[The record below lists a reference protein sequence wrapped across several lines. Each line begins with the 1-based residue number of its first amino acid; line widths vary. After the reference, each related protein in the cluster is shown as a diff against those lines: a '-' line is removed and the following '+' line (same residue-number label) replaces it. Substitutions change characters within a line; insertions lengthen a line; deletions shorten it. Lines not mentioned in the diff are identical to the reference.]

1 MNENENEN
9 GNGNDEVWRRVRAH
23 VAFEHMIAAVLMG
36 AALSGAALLALSN
49 FFLLA
54 KGAWSV
60 GSFGGTVFGAL
71 RLAMLVFL
79 IGFGAAVAVGVPLFQ
94 FLERIRMRRAWPYA
108 LAALAVQYGALWIV
122 TGRQPLGEPPAT
134 FLFFAP
140 GLLIAW
146 LFARRIR
153 PVWRAAER
161 AESAESGAIVRL
173 Q

>member
-1 MNENENEN
+1 MNENE
-9 GNGNDEVWRRVRAH
+9 NDEVWRRIRAH

-36 AALSGAALLALSN
+36 ALLSAAALFLLNN

-54 KGAWSV
+54 EGAWNV
-60 GSFGGTVFGAL
+60 GAFGGTVFSAL

-108 LAALAVQYGALWIV
+108 LAALAVEYAAFWV
-122 TGRQPLGEPPAT
+122 VVGRHPFGEPPAT

-146 LFARRIR
+146 LFVRRIR
-153 PVWRAAER
+153 PVWRAAEHVETASPR
-161 AESAESGAIVRL
+161 DVVPL
-173 Q
+173 H

>member
-1 MNENENEN
+1 MNE
-9 GNGNDEVWRRVRAH
+9 NGNDEVWRRIRAH

-36 AALSGAALLALSN
+36 AVLSGAALFALNNS
-49 FFLLA
+49 FLLA

-60 GSFGGTVFGAL
+60 GAFGGTVFGAL

-94 FLERIRMRRAWPYA
+94 SLERIRMRRAWPYA
-108 LAALAVQYGALWIV
+108 FAALIVEYVALWIV
-122 TGRQPLGEPPAT
+122 IGRQPLGEPPAT
-134 FLFFAP
+134 LLFFAP

-146 LFARRIR
+146 LFVRRIR

-161 AESAESGAIVRL
+161 AEGAAPRDIVALR
-173 Q
+173 